1 MNRIA
6 KPAPFVLVSTGH
18 GSMIAN
24 VHDYR
29 PPTATEAGIAGV
41 GGQLF
46 RQSLFDPVEI
56 DLALYLLSL
65 RKEFF
70 GPGVVAL
77 DCGANIGVHAIEWAR
92 HMTGWGTVTAIE
104 AQERIYYALAGNIA
118 LNNCF
123 NASALHAAIGGELGQ
138 IMLPVLNYAAPAS
151 FGSLELRKGDGNEA
165 IGQPVDYD
173 GAGRQAV
180 SLLSIDHFQ
189 SPRLDF
195 IKMDIEG
202 MELEALGG
210 AFDTLKTCRPML
222 MLEHIKAQP
231 GSLQDFIGGFG
242 YHCITLRSLIVA
254 VHQSDPGLPR
264 VQEALRGLEWTG

>member
-29 PPTATEAGIAGV
+29 PATATDPGIAGV

-92 HMTGWGTVTAIE
+92 HMTGWGRVTAIE
-104 AQERIYYALAGNIA
+104 AQERIFYALAGNIA

-138 IMLPVLNYAAPAS
+138 IELPTLDYAAPAS
-151 FGSLELRKGDGNEA
+151 FGSFELRQSDHNEA
-165 IGQPVDYD
+165 IGQPVDYR
-173 GAGRQAV
+173 GPGRQAV
-180 SLLSIDHFQ
+180 GLLSIDHLQ

-210 AFDTLKTCRPML
+210 AVETLKRCKPAL
-222 MLEHIKAQP
+222 MLEHIKAKP
-231 GSLQDFIGGFG
+231 GSLQAFVEGFG

-254 VHQSDPGLPR
+254 LHQDDPGLPR
-264 VQEALRGLEWTG
+264 VREALRGLEWAG